1 MALSHNPKIVT
12 DGLVLCLDAANPK
25 SYPGSGTTWSDLS
38 GNGNDGTLVNGP
50 IFQQDFFQF
59 DGSND
64 IVNTPLVLESPVDE
78 SVTFEMIFKYN
89 STGNFK
95 GLMGASNY
103 QSSGFSVGIMG
114 SNQLRWTYN
123 GSSISYE
130 PVFTYNCSVISSGTF
145 IFDGRN
151 LRAYRNTSLVNSST
165 AGFDAVKS
173 TNTIQIAEN
182 RQGGWG
188 PSQIDLY
195 CTKVYNRALTEAE
208 IKQNFNALRGR
219 YGL

>member
-1 MALSHNPKIVT
+1 MGFSRGPKIVT
-12 DGLVLCLDAANPK
+12 DGLVLYLDAANPK
-25 SYPGSGTTWSDLS
+25 SYPGSGNTWSDLS

-50 IFQQDFFQF
+50 SFQQNFFQF

-78 SVTFEMIFKYN
+78 SVTFEIIFKYN

-95 GLMGASNY
+95 GLMGASSY

-114 SNQLRWTYN
+114 NNQLRWTYN
-123 GSSISYE
+123 GSNVSYE
-130 PVFTYNCSVISSGTF
+130 PEFTYNCSVISFGTF
-145 IFDGRN
+145 IFNGRN

-165 AGFDAVKS
+165 AGFDAIKNTS
-173 TNTIQIAEN
+173 TIQIADN
-182 RQGGWG
+182 RQSGWG

-195 CTKVYNRALTEAE
+195 CTKVYNRALSEDE
-208 IKQNFNALRGR
+208 IKQNYNATKSRF
-219 YGL
+219 GL